1 MDNLKSICAK
11 KPEMVLLELTSKCN
25 LNCDYCFKARAKIPS
40 VEMEMDIFLKIQK
53 NISGI
58 KNVLLCG
65 MGEQFL
71 HKDIYNFIRL
81 LEDKRLYI
89 LTNGTIPIDFP
100 GLLKHGNLHTLIF
113 SIDGPN
119 EEIMKKSCV
128 RYNYDALINNLDNSK
143 QYKNFIKGAN
153 YVMGPDNLEYVP
165 DMFDFLQTF
174 GFHSITLLLPTYN
187 LKWINRNLEK
197 IRTQVA
203 KAGEKSLETGI
214 ELYGPF
220 SPQCT
225 FNGAPVVSINTQGIF
240 RACCDPTLR
249 SNFMADACT
258 ESLDTIW
265 EHPDYEKFRSG
276 IYCKKCIYN
285 SPVFKNQEH
294 LTAEV

>member
-1 MDNLKSICAK
+1 MA
-11 KPEMVLLELTSKCN
+11 LLELTSKCN

-40 VEMEMDIFLKIQK
+40 IEMEMDTFLKIQK
-53 NISGI
+53 NITGI

-71 HKDIYNFIRL
+71 HKEIYNFIRL
-81 LEDKRLYI
+81 LEDKRIYI
-89 LTNGTIPIDFP
+89 LTNGTIPIDFHR
-100 GLLKHGNLHTLIF
+100 LLEYGNVNTLIF

-128 RYNYDALINNLDNSK
+128 KYNYDALINNLHKSRKYQD
-143 QYKNFIKGAN
+143 FIKGAN
-153 YVMGPDNLEYVP
+153 YVLGPDNLEYAP
-165 DMFDFLQTF
+165 DMFDFLYTF

-187 LKWINRNLEK
+187 MKWVNRNLEK
-197 IRTQVA
+197 IRSLVA
-203 KAGEKSLETGI
+203 RSGEKSLETGI

-249 SNFMADACT
+249 SNFMADACI
-258 ESLDTIW
+258 ESLDTLW
-265 EHPDYEKFRSG
+265 KHPDYKRFRSG
-276 IYCKKCIYN
+276 IYCEKCIYN
-285 SPVFKNQEH
+285 SPAFKNKKSTE
-294 LTAEV
+294 AEV